1 MNDIIFDY
9 YRGVE
14 AEQYSFYRIPKMLF
28 TDTIFQDLS
37 CEAKVLYGLMLD
49 RMSLSLKNHWMDEE
63 ERVYIIFT
71 VNNICDL
78 MNCGTQKAVRLL
90 KELDVK
96 TGIGLIEKKRLGL
109 GKPNVIYVKNF
120 MIKDEEGEK
129 QQTEQR
135 QSRIVE
141 IEELQ
146 DKRQKFLNDEN
157 HNSGIV
163 KIINQE
169 NAESEVQNSENH
181 NSGMMKMENQVV
193 SETQLKNSEN
203 HNSEKRNSEN
213 PLDYESKCQEFGKNQ
228 EKIIEQK
235 DSIASGAQFK
245 NSENQNSRVVK
256 ITNQEFSKSQFKN
269 DENHN
274 SGIVKITTLECP
286 KSQSNNTDINNTDFS
301 ENEYSDTESSETDF
315 NETDNILSNL
325 SHLSVRKTAG
335 MIDMV
340 EEMEAYRKIIRE
352 NISYECFEDSRYRQQ
367 EEVDE
372 LVELMVE
379 VMVMPDNSTV
389 RIGGVDKPVVIVK
402 NRFMKVEHGHI
413 EYVVGCLEKNT
424 SKVGNI
430 RAYLLTTLYNSTM
443 TIENYYRAE
452 VNHDM
457 YGGG

>member
-129 QQTEQR
+129 QQTEQK

-169 NAESEVQNSENH
+169 NAESEVQ
-181 NSGMMKMENQVV
+181 
-193 SETQLKNSEN
+193 NSEN

-274 SGIVKITTLECP
+274 SEVVKNNILEFS
-286 KSQSNNTDINNTDFS
+286 KSQSNKTNINK
-301 ENEYSDTESSETDF
+301 
-315 NETDNILSNL
+315 TDNNQSILSKNVDL
-325 SHLSVRKTAG
+325 SE
-335 MIDMV
+335 D
-340 EEMEAYRKIIRE
+340 EMDKINHCRKIVKE
-352 NISYECFEDSRYRQQ
+352 QISYTAFEQNKFYRIKL
-367 EEVDE
+367 VDE
-372 LVELMVE
+372 LVELMTE
-379 VMVMPDNSTV
+379 IFMMPDESFERVNGTEKS
-389 RIGGVDKPVVIVK
+389 IAVIK
-402 NRFMKVEHGHI
+402 SRFCKINQLHI
-413 EYVVGCLEKNT
+413 EYVLDSMQKNQT
-424 SKVGNI
+424 NIGNI
-430 RAYLLTTLYNSTM
+430 KAYLLTALYNSTITM
-443 TIENYYRAE
+443 DSYYQARVNYDLRENF
-452 VNHDM
+452 
-457 YGGG
+457 

>member
-1 MNDIIFDY
+1 MQKIQFDY
-9 YRGVE
+9 FTGME
-14 AEQYSFYRIPKMLF
+14 AEQYSFYRVPKVLF
-28 TDTIFQDLS
+28 TEPCFKTLS

-49 RMSLSLKNHWMDEE
+49 RMSLSIKNRWFDEE
-63 ERVYIIFT
+63 DRVYIIFT
-71 VNNICDL
+71 VEEIAEL

-90 KELDVK
+90 KELDSEK
-96 TGIGLIEKKRLGL
+96 GIGLVEKRRLGL

-120 MIKDEEGEK
+120 MVKQPEKEEKEPEK
-129 QQTEQR
+129 PVNTQ
-135 QSRIVE
+135 
-141 IEELQ
+141 
-146 DKRQKFLNDEN
+146 NCEN
-157 HNSGIV
+157 H
-163 KIINQE
+163 
-169 NAESEVQNSENH
+169 
-181 NSGMMKMENQVV
+181 
-193 SETQLKNSEN
+193 
-203 HNSEKRNSEN
+203 
-213 PLDYESKCQEFGKNQ
+213 
-228 EKIIEQK
+228 
-235 DSIASGAQFK
+235 
-245 NSENQNSRVVK
+245 NSRVVK
-256 ITNQEFSKSQFKN
+256 TTIQECPKSQFKN

-301 ENEYSDTESSETDF
+301 ENEYNDTESSETDF
-315 NETDNILSNL
+315 NETDNILSNP

-457 YGGG
+457 YGG